1 MRLDIVIAVA
11 ERGGVENVINMTSV
25 FLKSRGWDV
34 RIIQMVWE
42 GIDWTPQEIPF
53 FPLLLGRDGHNLAE
67 FVEAYDDFLKKQ
79 GQPDII
85 LAAAWPYMSYISKKV
100 VCSEG
105 KEIPVVSWLHAPVNR
120 YQEAGFG
127 GYDSLA
133 YADAHMAIS
142 DSIYKAISA
151 RVSSKVFRVYN
162 PVDFSRC
169 AVEPIA
175 IDDVGKK
182 LFYIGRISPEKH
194 IEVMLKALSLTSGE
208 WRLYII
214 GDGEEDLLH
223 FLQDEEKRLGLMN
236 RVQWMGWQEN
246 PWIYAKQA
254 DAVVLASEYEG
265 SPLTVTE
272 AMACG
277 KTVIATPV
285 EGVKELIVPGKTGY
299 LFDFGDSGMLAQ
311 ILDMMSMDVL
321 KPMMPEDCKEAV
333 KSYEKNCAL
342 ADFELKLKACF
353 NAEVVDACKWE

>member
-25 FLKSRGWDV
+25 FLKNKGWDV

-42 GIDWTPQEIPF
+42 GIDWTPRQIPF
-53 FPLLLGRDGHNLAE
+53 FPLLIGRDGHNLAE
-67 FVEAYDDFLKKQ
+67 FVEAYDGFLKEQ
-79 GQPDII
+79 GAPDMI
-85 LAAAWPYMSYISKKV
+85 LAAAWPYMSYISQKV
-100 VCSEG
+100 VTSEG

-120 YQEAGFG
+120 YEEAGFG

-142 DSIYKAISA
+142 DSIYKAISV
-151 RVSSKVFRVYN
+151 RMSSKVFRVYN

-194 IEVMLKALSLTSGE
+194 IEVILKALSLASRE
-208 WRLYII
+208 WKLYII

-246 PWIYAKQA
+246 PWVYAKQA
-254 DAVVLASEYEG
+254 DAVILASEYEG
-265 SPLTVTE
+265 SPLTIIE

-277 KTVIATPV
+277 KTVISTPV
-285 EGVKELIVPGKTGY
+285 DGIRELLIPGETGY
-299 LFDFGDSGMLAQ
+299 LFAYGDYRMLAE
-311 ILDMMSMDVL
+311 VL
-321 KPMMPEDCKEAV
+321 EAMEKGLLPSIDCEKCKRAV
-333 KSYEKNCAL
+333 RHYEKVSAL
-342 ADFELKLKACF
+342 EDFEKKLLECL
-353 NAEVVDACKWE
+353 NLNL